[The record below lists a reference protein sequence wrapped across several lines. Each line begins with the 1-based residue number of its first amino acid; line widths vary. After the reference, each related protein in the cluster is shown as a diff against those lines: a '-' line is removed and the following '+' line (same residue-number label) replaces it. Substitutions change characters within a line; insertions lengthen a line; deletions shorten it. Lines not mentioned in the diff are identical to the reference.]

1 MISRGHIVSLRKNV
15 VIRPYL
21 AYHREGVIRR
31 HFCRQMAQTSFG
43 SRAKVISLS
52 RRNSGLS
59 RRFHAVATKDKN
71 SRRDFS
77 ASPTGVQPRHDWWVL
92 HIW

>member
-31 HFCRQMAQTSFG
+31 HFCRQMAQTSDASGFWRPNFAENG
-43 SRAKVISLS
+43 VWDHLTRMAETRANTEVRICNLSSNKPSRSC
-52 RRNSGLS
+52 
-59 RRFHAVATKDKN
+59 
-71 SRRDFS
+71 
-77 ASPTGVQPRHDWWVL
+77 
-92 HIW
+92 